1 MSFKKITTEE
11 LKEILEKHLKWVN
24 DEPYGQKAD
33 LSFADLHS
41 ANLRFANLSYANLSY
56 ADLRFANL
64 SYANLSYA
72 NLSYADLRYADLSF
86 ADLSYADLSF
96 ADLDFSSGFSLQ
108 CSSFDVK
115 IDLKIGSQLAYHF
128 CRMCAEDPDV
138 KKAQESLKE
147 LANKFHRVNECG
159 ELGDE

>member
-33 LSFADLHS
+33 LSS
-41 ANLRFANLSYANLSY
+41 
-56 ADLRFANL
+56 ADLR
-64 SYANLSYA
+64 S
-72 NLSYADLRYADLSF
+72 ADLRYADLSYADLRSADLRSANLRYADLSS
-86 ADLSYADLSF
+86 ADLSYADLSY
-96 ADLDFSSGFSLQ
+96 ANLRSTDLRSANLDFSSGFSFQ

-159 ELGDE
+159 KLGDE

>member
-11 LKEILEKHLKWVN
+11 LKEILEKHLKWSN
-24 DEPYGQKAD
+24 GDPNGRKAD
-33 LSFADLHS
+33 LSFANLHS
-41 ANLRFANLSYANLSY
+41 ADLSY
-56 ADLRFANL
+56 ADLRSANLHSANISFANL
-64 SYANLSYA
+64 HS
-72 NLSYADLRYADLSF
+72 
-86 ADLSYADLSF
+86 ADLSYADLSYTDLSYTDLRV
-96 ADLDFSSGFSLQ
+96 ADLRYTDLDFSSGFSLQ
-108 CSSFDVK
+108 CSSFDIK

-159 ELGDE
+159 KLGE